1 MSQFGITLALVH
13 TTMMRLTT
21 TMRMLGAGLLVQ
33 LLALPLLGQAS
44 SGQASSGQ
52 ASSDQASSGQASG
65 PPSQSASEQHVQGA
79 PKLIDCIE
87 APYAYVALD
96 GAVLEG
102 KGKHSSTVQKLL
114 SDPSLDAIFG
124 GDDDA
129 AAQSSSR
136 QSLSLVRSML
146 RRGASELELA
156 MTGIVARKGQPLLV
170 LRARLRR
177 DAANAL
183 RLSLEGAASV
193 AVPSRKLG
201 GHQTYTMPSSSST
214 RRRGAGDI
222 VEIALVGNDLVVAND
237 SSAMREVLVPLPNQT
252 GVEPTRKVLS
262 ADPRFNALRKRL
274 DVPAGSLLAYGDWQR
289 LGRRLESYLGGVP
302 AQLLSSSG
310 LGSARAVM
318 MTLAPAKQD
327 FAATLLLDFEFG
339 SDRSSNGRS
348 KNGRSKTGIDGWF
361 AATEPVSAK
370 TLLRELPR
378 SGLGGMVLSVD
389 LAAVASSCSRSAC
402 MVWDLRDAYST
413 FGLSYERNVLARLAS
428 RGTVQLHF
436 DPAGNSGPAG
446 TDPASTDPAGTDPV
460 ATGEAQAGGD
470 IAVASISPVYS
481 VRAKSRTAAE
491 DLFSDMRRVITKTE
505 FGEFLTVKDAK
516 GKRLTDVIHLHGK
529 KGQLSAYVCVSD
541 DTILLAEDQDTLVQ
555 VHQEL
560 RRNKPRSRR
569 DQRAGKAIKAIGGDR
584 VAGLFDLDLE
594 PLFQRITSA
603 LHGVDLASLPK
614 RHIGYLDTDSQVG
627 GAVVRI
633 RVLSSK

>member
-1 MSQFGITLALVH
+1 MSQFGIALALDP
-13 TTMMRLTT
+13 TTMTRLTT

-33 LLALPLLGQAS
+33 LLALPLLGQSA
-44 SGQASSGQ
+44 GQKAT
-52 ASSDQASSGQASG
+52 
-65 PPSQSASEQHVQGA
+65 SEQHVVGA

-87 APYAYVALD
+87 APYAYVALES
-96 GAVLEG
+96 AALEG
-102 KGKHSSTVQKLL
+102 KHKHSSTVQKLL

-124 GDDDA
+124 GDEDA

-156 MTGIVARKGQPLLV
+156 MTGIVARRGQPLLV
-170 LRARLRR
+170 LRARLRT

-237 SSAMREVLVPLPNQT
+237 SSAMREVLVPLPNRT

-348 KNGRSKTGIDGWF
+348 NNGQLKTGIDGWF

-389 LAAVASSCSRSAC
+389 LAAVANSCSRSAC

-436 DPAGNSGPAG
+436 DPAGNSGAAVAG
-446 TDPASTDPAGTDPV
+446 PIGTGPI
-460 ATGEAQAGGD
+460 ATGETQAGGD

-541 DTILLAEDQDTLVQ
+541 DTVLLAEDQNTLVQ

-614 RHIGYLDTDSQVG
+614 RHIGYLDTDSQVD

>member
-1 MSQFGITLALVH
+1 MYQFGTALALVPA
-13 TTMMRLTT
+13 TMRRLTT
-21 TMRMLGAGLLVQ
+21 TKQMLGAGLLVQ

-44 SGQASSGQ
+44 GQP
-52 ASSDQASSGQASG
+52 SGQASG
-65 PPSQSASEQHVQGA
+65 QAVKGA
-79 PKLIDCIE
+79 PKLLDCIE

-96 GAVLEG
+96 GAALGSDVIGSDG
-102 KGKHSSTVQKLL
+102 KNGSTVQKLL
-114 SDPSLDAIFG
+114 ADPSLDAIFG
-124 GDDDA
+124 GGDAA

-170 LRARLRR
+170 LRARLGQ

-193 AVPSRKLG
+193 AVPNRQLG
-201 GHQTYTMPSSSST
+201 GHQTYTMPSSSRG
-214 RRRGAGDI
+214 RRPGAGDV
-222 VEIALVGNDLVVAND
+222 VEIALIGNDLVVAND
-237 SSAMREVLVPLPNQT
+237 TSAMREVLVPVPNRT
-252 GVEPTRKVLS
+252 GVQPARKVLS
-262 ADPRFNALRKRL
+262 SDPRFNALRKRL
-274 DVPAGSLLAYGDWQR
+274 DVPAGSLIAYGDWQR
-289 LGRRLESYLGGVP
+289 LGRRLESYIGSVP

-310 LGSARAVM
+310 LGSARSVM

-327 FAATLLLDFEFG
+327 FAATLLLDFEF
-339 SDRSSNGRS
+339 SNGAAA
-348 KNGRSKTGIDGWF
+348 GRGVVGQQEGAGIDGWF

-389 LAAVASSCSRSAC
+389 LAAVADFSPRSAC

-436 DPAGNSGPAG
+436 DPAASSANS
-446 TDPASTDPAGTDPV
+446 TNEASKETA
-460 ATGEAQAGGD
+460 AGGD
-470 IAVASISPVYS
+470 IAVASVSPVYS
-481 VRAKSRTAAE
+481 VRANSRTAAE
-491 DLFSDMRRVITKTE
+491 DLFSDMRRVVTKTT

-529 KGQLSAYVCVSD
+529 KGQLSAYVCVSGD
-541 DTILLAEDQDTLVQ
+541 SVLLAEDQDTLVQ

-560 RRNKPRSRR
+560 RRSKPRSRR
-569 DQRAGKAIKAIGGDR
+569 DQIAGKAIKAIGGDR
-584 VAGLFDLDLE
+584 VAGLFDLDLD

-603 LHGVDLASLPK
+603 LHGVDLSSLPK
-614 RHIGYLDTDSQVG
+614 RHIGYLDTDRQVDG
-627 GAVVRI
+627 VVVRI

>member
-1 MSQFGITLALVH
+1 MSQFGIALALVPD
-13 TTMMRLTT
+13 TMRRLTT
-21 TMRMLGAGLLVQ
+21 TKQMLGAGLLVQ
-33 LLALPLLGQAS
+33 LLALPLLGQS
-44 SGQASSGQ
+44 SAAPQF
-52 ASSDQASSGQASG
+52 
-65 PPSQSASEQHVQGA
+65 VKGA
-79 PKLIDCIE
+79 PKLVDCIE

-96 GAVLEG
+96 GAALEG
-102 KGKHSSTVQKLL
+102 KGKNGSTVQKLL
-114 SDPSLDAIFG
+114 ADPSLDAIFG
-124 GDDDA
+124 GGDVA
-129 AAQSSSR
+129 TSEQSSSR
-136 QSLSLVRSML
+136 QALSLVRSML

-170 LRARLRR
+170 LRARLRK
-177 DAANAL
+177 DAANVL

-201 GHQTYTMPSSSST
+201 GHQTYTMPSSSRK
-214 RRRGAGDI
+214 RRRGAGDV

-237 SSAMREVLVPLPNQT
+237 SSAMREVLVPIPNRT
-252 GVEPTRKVLS
+252 GVEPARKVLS
-262 ADPRFNALRKRL
+262 SNPRFNALRKRL
-274 DVPAGSLLAYGDWQR
+274 EVPAGSLIAYGDWQR

-310 LGSARAVM
+310 LGSARSVM

-327 FAATLLLDFEFG
+327 FAVTLLLDFEIP
-339 SDRSSNGRS
+339 NGAADQPKS
-348 KNGRSKTGIDGWF
+348 AGIDGWF

-389 LAAVASSCSRSAC
+389 LAAVANCSARSAC

-436 DPAGNSGPAG
+436 DPAGSR
-446 TDPASTDPAGTDPV
+446 
-460 ATGEAQAGGD
+460 ATGSKETKVAGG
-470 IAVASISPVYS
+470 IAVASVSPVYS
-481 VRAKSRTAAE
+481 VRANSRTAAE
-491 DLFSDMRRVITKTE
+491 DLFSDMRRVITKTS

-541 DTILLAEDQDTLVQ
+541 DSVLLAEDQDTLVQ

-560 RRNKPRSRR
+560 RRSKPRSRR
-569 DQRAGKAIKAIGGDR
+569 DQSAGKAIKAIGGDR
-584 VAGLFDLDLE
+584 VAGLFDLDLD
-594 PLFQRITSA
+594 PLFQRIASA
-603 LHGVDLASLPK
+603 LNGVDLSSLPK
-614 RHIGYLDTDSQVG
+614 RHIGYLDTDRQVD

-633 RVLSSK
+633 RVLSSN

>member
-1 MSQFGITLALVH
+1 MYQFGTAIALVPA
-13 TTMMRLTT
+13 TMRRLTT
-21 TMRMLGAGLLVQ
+21 TKQMLGAGLLVQ

-44 SGQASSGQ
+44 GQA
-52 ASSDQASSGQASG
+52 
-65 PPSQSASEQHVQGA
+65 VKGA
-79 PKLIDCIE
+79 PKLLDCIE

-96 GAVLEG
+96 GAALGSDVIGSDG
-102 KGKHSSTVQKLL
+102 KSGSTVQKLL
-114 SDPSLDAIFG
+114 ADPSLDAIFG
-124 GDDDA
+124 GGDAA

-170 LRARLRR
+170 LRARLRQ

-193 AVPSRKLG
+193 AVPYRQLG
-201 GHQTYTMPSSSST
+201 GHQTYTMPSSSRG
-214 RRRGAGDI
+214 RRPGAGDV
-222 VEIALVGNDLVVAND
+222 VEIALIGNDLVVAND
-237 SSAMREVLVPLPNQT
+237 TLAMREVLVPVPNRT
-252 GVEPTRKVLS
+252 GVQPARKVLS
-262 ADPRFNALRKRL
+262 SDPRFNALRKRL
-274 DVPAGSLLAYGDWQR
+274 DVPAGSLIAYGDWQR
-289 LGRRLESYLGGVP
+289 LGRRLESYLGSVP
-302 AQLLSSSG
+302 TQLLNSSG
-310 LGSARAVM
+310 LGSARSVM

-327 FAATLLLDFEFG
+327 FAATLLLDFEL
-339 SDRSSNGRS
+339 SNAAAGRGAA
-348 KNGRSKTGIDGWF
+348 GRGVVGRGVVGQQEGAGIDGWF

-389 LAAVASSCSRSAC
+389 LAAVADCSPRSAC

-436 DPAGNSGPAG
+436 DPAASSANS
-446 TDPASTDPAGTDPV
+446 TNEASKETA
-460 ATGEAQAGGD
+460 AGGD
-470 IAVASISPVYS
+470 IAVASVSPVYS
-481 VRAKSRTAAE
+481 VRANSRTAAE
-491 DLFSDMRRVITKTE
+491 DLFSDMRRVVTKTT

-529 KGQLSAYVCVSD
+529 KGQLSAYVCVSGD
-541 DTILLAEDQDTLVQ
+541 SVLLAEDQDTLVQ

-560 RRNKPRSRR
+560 RRSKPRSRR
-569 DQRAGKAIKAIGGDR
+569 DQIAGKAIKAIGGDR
-584 VAGLFDLDLE
+584 VAGLFDLDLD

-603 LHGVDLASLPK
+603 LHGVDLSSLPK
-614 RHIGYLDTDSQVG
+614 RHIGYLDTDRQVDG
-627 GAVVRI
+627 VVVRI